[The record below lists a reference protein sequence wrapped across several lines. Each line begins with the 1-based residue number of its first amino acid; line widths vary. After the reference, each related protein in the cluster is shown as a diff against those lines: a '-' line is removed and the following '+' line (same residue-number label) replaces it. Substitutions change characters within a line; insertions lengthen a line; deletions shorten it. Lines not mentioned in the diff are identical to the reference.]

1 MTRFIFVYL
10 KVMLALNFVCI
21 PTSLQLSLLACLRV
35 LQNAVFPSISLC
47 DLALSL
53 FQPIRTEI

>member
-35 LQNAVFPSISLC
+35 LQNAVFSSISLG

-53 FQPIRTEI
+53 FQPMWTDI